1 MKIKE
6 FGITLISLVI
16 IIVVIF
22 IITGVT
28 VTLSIGD
35 EGVLDYTRN
44 TIELYQESTELEQQS
59 QNEFVQNFNQ
69 LINKK

>member
-69 LINKK
+69 LIN

>member
-28 VTLSIGD
+28 VTLSIGY

-69 LINKK
+69 LIN

>member
-44 TIELYQESTELEQQS
+44 TIELYQETTELEQQS
-59 QNEFVQNFNQ
+59 QNDFVQNFNQ
-69 LINKK
+69 LIN

>member
-59 QNEFVQNFNQ
+59 QNDFVQNFNQ
-69 LINKK
+69 LIN